1 MFNRERTNAILIR
14 KKAFLGVYFSTI
26 LSLVVNRTCKIYAL
40 TMYGITIIKLTKK
53 MLSLESI
60 LIHLVSFLP
69 CLLAIYNKKHTSY
82 GLVRRGRPE
91 GGPLWDLTIAHP
103 SIMTGFYELLATN
116 HLSCI
121 RLCTEF
127 TSGMP

>member
-91 GGPLWDLTIAHP
+91 GVPLRYSIIAYL
-103 SIMTGFYELLATN
+103 SIMVGFYELRATAFLLTQMRRSAATN
-116 HLSCI
+116 SN
-121 RLCTEF
+121 
-127 TSGMP
+127 